1 MRRIKDPADKKAG
14 YRRESIENATSSGVL
29 GPRRINPNWLAA
41 IQATVNPSPYF
52 DLQSMEI
59 KDLTP
64 GASRIEITLARKH
77 LQPFGIVHG
86 GVYSTLVDAAGFW
99 ACYAQLE
106 PGLGLTTVELK
117 LNYLAPAK
125 EGRLI
130 GLGRCIKQGRSLGL
144 AEARVEDDDGRLLA
158 HGTVTLMVLK
168 DLALAGQEDLPPKFL
183 N

>member
-1 MRRIKDPADKKAG
+1 M
-14 YRRESIENATSSGVL
+14 
-29 GPRRINPNWLAA
+29 RRINPEWLSS

-52 DLQSMEI
+52 NLQSMEI
-59 KDLTP
+59 KGLTA
-64 GASRIEITLARKH
+64 GTSRVEITLARKH

-130 GLGRCIKQGRSLGL
+130 GLGRCIKQGRNLGL
-144 AEARVEDDDGRLLA
+144 ADAKVEDANGRLLA
-158 HGTVTLMVLK
+158 HGTVTVMALK
-168 DLALAGQEDLPPKFL
+168 DLPLDGQDEFPSKFL
-183 N
+183 D